1 MLFNSLEFLLIFL
14 PLTLAVSVRLRST
27 SLMAWIT
34 FTSFAFYAFAG
45 HIWFLIPMG
54 FTTIFDFFLARKIE
68 SAKSITYRRIF
79 LAASLAGNLGLL
91 VYFKYSK
98 LLLTT
103 ANNASVTF
111 FGSNLPV
118 WTNTFEVILPAGIS
132 FYTFQTLSYIID
144 VYRGHCHVEKSFL
157 KFNAFVTFFPHL
169 IAGPLTRHNQ
179 LIPQLSSIEVSGI
192 IIRWREGIY
201 LFAIGLAKKVL
212 IADRIANYIDP
223 MLSSGNM
230 DMTTAWLTMLGY
242 TLQIYFDFS
251 GYSDMAIGL
260 GRLFNIELPQNFNS
274 PYQALN
280 PSDFWRR
287 WHMSLSAWL
296 RDYLYISL
304 GGNRYGSLRRNFA
317 LFATMFLGG
326 LWHGASWTFAA
337 WGAYHGFLLIAY
349 HYGKGTWDKLP
360 IGVQK
365 ITTFLL
371 VCFGWILFRSVDF
384 QFASN
389 WFLSLFAFKTISS
402 YVFFSIPKP
411 LLILI
416 AIGICIASFFAN
428 ASRRSSFNLS
438 PLRQVALGALTVLAI
453 VYMQYSSKFL
463 YFQF

>member
-1 MLFNSLEFLLIFL
+1 
-14 PLTLAVSVRLRST
+14 
-27 SLMAWIT
+27 
-34 FTSFAFYAFAG
+34 
-45 HIWFLIPMG
+45 
-54 FTTIFDFFLARKIE
+54 
-68 SAKSITYRRIF
+68 
-79 LAASLAGNLGLL
+79 
-91 VYFKYSK
+91 
-98 LLLTT
+98 
-103 ANNASVTF
+103 
-111 FGSNLPV
+111 
-118 WTNTFEVILPAGIS
+118 
-132 FYTFQTLSYIID
+132 
-144 VYRGHCHVEKSFL
+144 
-157 KFNAFVTFFPHL
+157 
-169 IAGPLTRHNQ
+169 
-179 LIPQLSSIEVSGI
+179 
-192 IIRWREGIY
+192 
-201 LFAIGLAKKVL
+201 
-212 IADRIANYIDP
+212 
-223 MLSSGNM
+223 
-230 DMTTAWLTMLGY
+230 
-242 TLQIYFDFS
+242 
-251 GYSDMAIGL
+251 
-260 GRLFNIELPQNFNS
+260 
-274 PYQALN
+274 
-280 PSDFWRR
+280 
-287 WHMSLSAWL
+287 
-296 RDYLYISL
+296 
-304 GGNRYGSLRRNFA
+304 
-317 LFATMFLGG
+317 MFLGG